1 MNAVEVIM
9 NIKEYFKNIKQ
20 KVNKLDNC
28 LKSSPKF
35 DYASNPFLSAEPK
48 TYVWIED
55 SESSEVTFKRKLD

>member
-1 MNAVEVIM
+1 M

-35 DYASNPFLSAEPK
+35 DYATNPFLSPEPK

-55 SESSEVTFKRKLD
+55 SDSKYY